1 MDSDIL
7 TTSETAKLLGIS
19 VRTAQM
25 LIEGGSLTS
34 WKTPGGHRRVYRS
47 DVLAL
52 MTQKGATPAMRSARL
67 VLLASPDRQ
76 SLLKDSLAELDGCT
90 VEMHASGYAAAA
102 SIGARPPAAV
112 IVDVEQNVADQTLL
126 WQFLT
131 TSPALARTKV
141 IVVGTQEASAGMTAR
156 AHLQLTRPEQLAD
169 AVRAA
174 VQGTD
179 SRIASPPGDA
189 SFPVA
194 PNESL
199 RLAALQRSGLLNG
212 GAQEPFDQLTW
223 LASRS
228 LQTPIA
234 LLTLLT
240 AQQQVF
246 KSRRGLEMVET
257 PRSWAFCNY
266 TILQRDMFM
275 VHDLADDP
283 RFASNPAVAADP
295 YFRFYAGAAVVDA
308 DGFALGS
315 LCVIDHEPRHLDADQ
330 ERTLRILAQFASNEV
345 QSREGAK

>member
-52 MTQKGATPAMRSARL
+52 MTQKGPAPATRSARL
-67 VLLASPDRQ
+67 ALLASPDRQ
-76 SLLKDSLAELDGCT
+76 SLLKDSLAALDGCT
-90 VEMHASGYAAAA
+90 IEMHASGYAAAA
-102 SIGARPPAAV
+102 SIGAHPPAAV
-112 IVDVEQNVADQTLL
+112 IVDAEQNVADRALL

-141 IVVGTQEASAGMTAR
+141 IVVGTEQISAALTAR
-156 AHLQLTRPEQLAD
+156 PHLLFTQPEQLAET
-169 AVRAA
+169 VRAA
-174 VQGTD
+174 VQGDD
-179 SRIASPPGDA
+179 SQIVSPSGDA
-189 SFPVA
+189 PFPLA

-199 RLAALQRSGLLNG
+199 RLAALQRSGLLTG
-212 GAQEPFDQLTW
+212 GAEEPFDQLTW

-246 KSRRGLEMVET
+246 KSRHGLDMVET

-266 TILQRDMFM
+266 TILQRDMLA
-275 VHDLADDP
+275 VHDLAEDP

-295 YFRFYAGAAVVDA
+295 HFRFYAGAPVVDA

-315 LCVIDHEPRHLDADQ
+315 LCVIDHEPRRLDADQ

-345 QSREGAK
+345 RSREGAK

>member
-52 MTQKGATPAMRSARL
+52 MTQKGTPPPARSARL
-67 VLLASPDRQ
+67 VLLAPADRQ
-76 SLLKDSLAELDGCT
+76 AMLKGSLAEVDGCT

-112 IVDVEQNVADQTLL
+112 IVDVEQDAADRTLL

-141 IVVGTQEASAGMTAR
+141 IVVGAREASAAMVPR
-156 AHLQLTRPEQLAD
+156 AQLQFTRPEQLAD
-169 AVRAA
+169 AVRAV
-174 VQGTD
+174 VQGLDART
-179 SRIASPPGDA
+179 ASPAGDA
-189 SFPVA
+189 SFPIA

-199 RLAALQRSGLLNG
+199 RLAALQRSGLLNA
-212 GAQEPFDQLTW
+212 GAEEPFDQLTW
-223 LASRS
+223 LASRT

-246 KSRRGLEMVET
+246 KSRQGLEMTET

-295 YFRFYAGAAVVDA
+295 HFRFYAGAPVVDA

-315 LCVIDHEPRHLDADQ
+315 LCVIDHEPRELDADQ
-330 ERTLRILAQFASNEV
+330 ERTLRILAQFASHEV